1 MKLGQK
7 LRELREEKGLLLREV
22 GANLEIDTAMIS
34 KIERDEKSL
43 KREHI
48 KTLSELYNYSEKKLL
63 TLWLSDKL
71 LEIIENE
78 KFGLDALK
86 LSEKRIKGQQP

>member
-7 LRELREEKGLLLREV
+7 LRELREQKGMLLREV
-22 GANLEIDTAMIS
+22 AANLEKDTAMIS

-43 KREHI
+43 KREHL
-48 KTLSELYNYSEKKLL
+48 KRLSELFNYSEKELM

-71 LEIIENE
+71 LEIVESE
-78 KFGLDALK
+78 KHGLDALK
-86 LSEKRIKGQQP
+86 LTEKRIKGN

>member
-7 LRELREEKGLLLREV
+7 LRELREKKGLLLREV
-22 GANLEIDTAMIS
+22 AANLEIDTAMIS

-48 KTLSELYNYSEKKLL
+48 KTLSELYNYSEKKLM

-71 LEIIENE
+71 LEILDNE
-78 KFGLDALK
+78 EFGLDALK
-86 LSEKRIKGQQP
+86 LSEKRIKEQQ

>member
-34 KIERDEKSL
+34 KIERDEKGL

-48 KTLSELYNYSEKKLL
+48 KTLSELYNYSEQKLL
-63 TLWLSDKL
+63 MLWLSDKL
-71 LEIIENE
+71 LEVVENE

-86 LSEKRIKGQQP
+86 LTEKRIKGH